1 MEQTLLL
8 IAKDKEWHATRQRG
22 RASTGLLSLSVGR
35 IKEIEVP
42 VPPLEQQCE
51 VVSHIEAVKTKSVE
65 LQRLQREVDAELASF
80 VPALLA
86 KAFRSE
92 L

>member
-1 MEQTLLL
+1 
-8 IAKDKEWHATRQRG
+8 
-22 RASTGLLSLSVGR
+22 
-35 IKEIEVP
+35 